1 MSTAVT
7 DNDRYVVISTDS
19 HAGGSHAMYRD
30 YLEQEYL
37 EEFDAWRA
45 KYSNPFRDL
54 QDDGRTRN
62 WDGEL
67 RLADQRADGVVAEV
81 TFPNTVPPFFPT
93 GALLTPP
100 PNAENYRRRLAG
112 IRAHNRWMVDWVSQA
127 PNERAGVA
135 QIIPNDLD
143 EAVKDVEFAAEN
155 GLKGGILVP
164 AVPDAVTQ
172 IEPLYSPSYDK
183 LWAAWQANDV
193 IVNQH
198 SGGGSPSYGNY
209 SSATFMFLAETT
221 FYSKRG
227 MTHLVLSGVFERFP
241 KLKYVLAEQG
251 CAWAPPILEAWDRFH
266 QEMRDTG
273 RVGDLGFP
281 VEEVLPMAPS
291 DYVKRNVWFAA
302 SFPGKGEVAAARDV
316 LGTDRVMWASDYP
329 HHEGTWPFTRE
340 ALRWAFEGVPVEDT
354 AKMLGGNAI
363 DLYGFDDK
371 ALLALARDWGPTV
384 DEVSGPIAG
393 RPDGATSPA
402 FAR

>member
-1 MSTAVT
+1 VPTAVT

-19 HAGGSHAMYRD
+19 HAGGSHAMYR
-30 YLEQEYL
+30 EYL
-37 EEFDAWRA
+37 DKEFLDEFDAWRA

-67 RLADQRADGVVAEV
+67 RLSDQRADGVVAEV
-81 TFPNTVPPFFPT
+81 AFPNTVPPFFPT

-100 PNAENYRRRLAG
+100 PNADNYRRRLAG
-112 IRAHNRWMVDWVSQA
+112 IRAHNRWMVDWVAQA

-135 QIIPNDLD
+135 QIFLNDLD

-155 GLKGGILVP
+155 GLRGGILLP
-164 AVPDAVTQ
+164 AVPDDAKQ
-172 IEPLYSPSYDK
+172 IEPLYSPTYDRI
-183 LWAAWQANDV
+183 WAACEANDV

-198 SGGGSPSYGNY
+198 SGGGSPSYGSY
-209 SSATFMFLAETT
+209 PAATFMFLAETT

-227 MTHLVLSGVFERFP
+227 LTHLVLSGVFERFP
-241 KLKYVLAEQG
+241 ALKYVLAEQG
-251 CAWAPPILEAWDRFH
+251 CAWVPPVLEAWDAYH
-266 QEMRDTG
+266 QQMRDTG
-273 RVGDLGFP
+273 RVGELGFT
-281 VEEVLPMAPS
+281 VDEVLPMAPS

-302 SFPGKGEVAAARDV
+302 SFPGKGEVAAAREV

-363 DLYGFDDK
+363 DLYGFDGT
-371 ALLALARDWGPTV
+371 ALRALASEWGPTV
-384 DEVSGPIAG
+384 TEVAEPLAG
-393 RPDGATSPA
+393 RPEGATSPA
-402 FAR
+402 FSR

>member
-19 HAGGSHAMYRD
+19 HAGGSHAMYR
-30 YLEQEYL
+30 EYL
-37 EEFDAWRA
+37 EKEYLDEFDAWRA

-100 PNAENYRRRLAG
+100 PNEGNYRRRLAG

-135 QIIPNDLD
+135 QIFLNDLD

-155 GLKGGILVP
+155 GLKGGILLPAGARRRQADRAAVLARLRQALGRLPGQRRHREPALRWRLAELRRLPGRHVHVP
-164 AVPDAVTQ
+164 RRDDLLLQAGHDPPGPERRVRALPRAQVRARRAGLRLGAAGA
-172 IEPLYSPSYDK
+172 P
-183 LWAAWQANDV
+183 AAWD
-193 IVNQH
+193 
-198 SGGGSPSYGNY
+198 
-209 SSATFMFLAETT
+209 T
-221 FYSKRG
+221 
-227 MTHLVLSGVFERFP
+227 
-241 KLKYVLAEQG
+241 
-251 CAWAPPILEAWDRFH
+251 FH
-266 QEMRDTG
+266 QEIRDTG
-273 RVGDLGFP
+273 RVGELGFP

-302 SFPGKGEVAAARDV
+302 SFPGKGEVAAAREV
-316 LGTDRVMWASDYP
+316 LGTDRVMWAQRLP
-329 HHEGTWPFTRE
+329 PPRGH
-340 ALRWAFEGVPVEDT
+340 
-354 AKMLGGNAI
+354 
-363 DLYGFDDK
+363 
-371 ALLALARDWGPTV
+371 LALHP
-384 DEVSGPIAG
+384 
-393 RPDGATSPA
+393 
-402 FAR
+402 

>member
-1 MSTAVT
+1 MTTAVT

-19 HAGGSHAMYRD
+19 HAGGSMEQYRD
-30 YLEQEYL
+30 YLDPGFR
-37 EEFDAWRA
+37 EEFDAWRE
-45 KYSNPFRDL
+45 KYRNPFRDL

-62 WDGEL
+62 WDDE
-67 RLADQRADGVVAEV
+67 RRISEQRTDGVVAEV

-100 PNAENYRRRLAG
+100 PTAENYRRRLAG
-112 IRAHNRWMVDWVSQA
+112 IRAHNRWMVDWVGAA
-127 PNERAGVA
+127 PEQRAGVA
-135 QIIPNDLD
+135 QVFLNDLD

-155 GLKGGILVP
+155 GLRGGILLP
-164 AVPDAVTQ
+164 AVPDDAKQ
-172 IEPLYSPSYDK
+172 IEPLYSPVYDK
-183 LWAAWQANDV
+183 LWAACQANDV

-241 KLKYVLAEQG
+241 ALKYVLAEQG
-251 CAWAPPILEAWDRFH
+251 CAWVPPVLESWDTFH
-266 QEMRDTG
+266 REMRDTG
-273 RVGDLGFP
+273 RVGELGFP
-281 VEEVLPMAPS
+281 AEEVLPLSPS
-291 DYVKRNVWFAA
+291 EYVKRNVWFAA
-302 SFPGKGEVAAARDV
+302 SFPGKGEVAAAREV

-329 HHEGTWPFTRE
+329 HHEGTYPFTRE
-340 ALRWAFEGVPVEDT
+340 ALRWAFEGCPVGET
-354 AKMLGGNAI
+354 AAMVGGNAA
-363 DLYGFDDK
+363 DLYGFDLDVLGTY
-371 ALLALARDWGPTV
+371 AETWGPTV
-384 DEVSGPIAG
+384 EEVSVPIAG